1 MKPSPA
7 EKHAATAAQAK
18 KAREARRWKRHN
30 DLCRENSKIMLA
42 QLRREIR
49 QQRKAA

>member
-1 MKPSPA
+1 MKPTI
-7 EKHAATAAQAK
+7 ETHAATAAQAV

-30 DLCRENSKIMLA
+30 ELCERNSKIMLA